1 MTSKWMVSPTGNGAQ
16 VWELGKDATVR
27 LPRWRKGLV
36 ARVERGTLIV
46 TQAGDPEDHVLAAG
60 DEVRLPP
67 GGLAVAWALTP
78 SLLAVRDAARVE
90 ASLPCQAAA

>member
-1 MTSKWMVSPTGNGAQ
+1 MTSKWMVSPTGNDAQ

>member
-1 MTSKWMVSPTGNGAQ
+1 MTSKWMMSLTGNGAK
-16 VWELGKDATVR
+16 VWELAKDATVR
-27 LPRWRKGLV
+27 LPHWRKGLV
-36 ARVERGTLIV
+36 ARVERGTLVV

-78 SLLAVRDAARVE
+78 SLLTVCDGARAE